1 MKNLKKPHLG
11 FELLHK
17 IFVAANIRR
26 WNDQA
31 TPVEFLELDKQAHK
45 IVIAYLL
52 AHYEILENQRTIN
65 FERLILQFCYE
76 FFERIIL
83 TDIKPPVFHKLVQQH
98 NKALVDFVCEQLGED
113 LRGFGFLESMRE
125 YLYGGVDNLEKEILK
140 ASHYYASKW
149 EFDIIYQFNPR
160 LYDVQNIKN
169 ALDKQV
175 REYYHLAGMRQII
188 MYDEL
193 REVVNMF
200 GQLRFQKRWSQT
212 PRVPCTSV
220 LGHTLIVALC
230 AYLLG
235 YDLGFSKEMQ
245 IQHFLCGLFHD
256 LPEILTRD
264 IISPIKKNVEGLDA
278 FIKKIEEEAVREKIL
293 NIIPDSIAEDIQY
306 YTQNEFSN
314 RYKKGD
320 VVVFSQKESE
330 EFVKEIAELQKES
343 CKDSMEKPIF
353 GEFLKY
359 CDHLS
364 AFLEAKIS
372 IEHGIK
378 SKELIEGAK
387 NLEYLYN
394 NKQLNG
400 VDLGYL
406 FREFKDS

>member
-1 MKNLKKPHLG
+1 MGNLKKPRLG

-52 AHYEILENQRTIN
+52 AHFEQLENQRTID

-83 TDIKPPVFHKLVQQH
+83 TDIKPPVFHKLVKHH
-98 NKALVDFVCEQLGED
+98 NKALVDFVCVQLEEN
-113 LRGFGFLESMRE
+113 LKGFGFLESMQE
-125 YLYGGVDNLEKEILK
+125 YLYGGVDNIEKEILK

-149 EFDIIYQFNPR
+149 EFDIIYHFNPKM
-160 LYDVQNIKN
+160 YDVQNIKN

-175 REYYHLAGMRQII
+175 HEYYHLAGVRQI
-188 MYDEL
+188 MYEEL
-193 REVVNMF
+193 REIVDMF

-220 LGHTLIVALC
+220 LGHTLVVALC

-235 YDLGFSKEMQ
+235 YDLGFSREMQ

-264 IISPIKKNVEGLDA
+264 IISPIKKNVEGLDE
-278 FIKKIEEEAVREKIL
+278 FIKQIEEEAVREKIL
-293 NIIPDSIAEDIQY
+293 NIVPDSIAQEIVY

-314 RYKKGD
+314 RYKKNHQ
-320 VVVFSQKESE
+320 VIFSARKGE
-330 EFVKEIAELQKES
+330 EFLQEIQQ
-343 CKDSMEKPIF
+343 DSIHQPIF

-378 SKELIEGAK
+378 SKELIDGAK

-394 NKQLNG
+394 SKSLNG
-400 VDLGYL
+400 IDLGYL

>member
-1 MKNLKKPHLG
+1 MGNLKKPQLG

-52 AHYEILENQRTIN
+52 AHFEQLENQRTID

-83 TDIKPPVFHKLVQQH
+83 TDIKPPVFHKLVKHH
-98 NKALVDFVCEQLGED
+98 NKALVDFVCVQLEEN
-113 LRGFGFLESMRE
+113 LRGFGFLESMQE
-125 YLYGGVDNLEKEILK
+125 YLYGGVDNIEKEILK

-149 EFDIIYQFNPR
+149 EFDIIYHFNPKM
-160 LYDVQNIKN
+160 YDVQNIKN

-175 REYYHLAGMRQII
+175 HEYYHLAGVRQI
-188 MYDEL
+188 MYEEL
-193 REVVNMF
+193 REIVDMF

-220 LGHTLIVALC
+220 LGHTLVVALC

-235 YDLGFSKEMQ
+235 YDLGFSREMQ

-264 IISPIKKNVEGLDA
+264 IISPIKKNVEGLDE
-278 FIKKIEEEAVREKIL
+278 FIKQIEEEAVREKIL
-293 NIIPDSIAEDIQY
+293 NIVPDSIAQEIVY

-314 RYKKGD
+314 RYKKNHQ
-320 VVVFSQKESE
+320 VIFSTRKGE
-330 EFVKEIAELQKES
+330 EFLQEIQQ
-343 CKDSMEKPIF
+343 DSIHQPIF

-378 SKELIEGAK
+378 SKELIDGAK

-394 NKQLNG
+394 SKSLNG
-400 VDLGYL
+400 IDLGYL

>member
-1 MKNLKKPHLG
+1 MENLKKPHLG

-31 TPVEFLELDKQAHK
+31 TPVEFLEIDKQAHK
-45 IVIAYLL
+45 IVLAYLL
-52 AHYEILENQRTIN
+52 AHFEILENKQTIN

-83 TDIKPPVFHKLVQQH
+83 TDIKPPVFHKLVKHH
-98 NKALVDFVCEQLGED
+98 NKALVDFVCAQLEED
-113 LRGFGFLESMRE
+113 LKGFGFLETMRE
-125 YLYGGVDNLEKEILK
+125 YLYGKVDNLEKEILK

-149 EFDIIYQFNPR
+149 EFDIIYHFNPR
-160 LYDVQNIKN
+160 MYDVQNIKN
-169 ALDKQV
+169 AIDKQV
-175 REYYHLAGMRQII
+175 HEYYHLAGVQRI
-188 MYDEL
+188 MYEEL
-193 REVVNMF
+193 CEIVDMF

-235 YDLGFSKEMQ
+235 YDLKFSPKMQ
-245 IQHFLCGLFHD
+245 VQHFFCGLFHD

-264 IISPIKKNVEGLDA
+264 IISPIKNNVEGLDK
-278 FIKKIEEEAVREKIL
+278 FIKQIEEEAVQEKIL
-293 NIIPDSIAEDIQY
+293 KIVPNSIAKEIVY
-306 YTQNEFSN
+306 YTQNEFTN
-314 RYKKGD
+314 RYKKDDEIFLSSKKG
-320 VVVFSQKESE
+320 E
-330 EFVKEIAELQKES
+330 EFLQEIELES
-343 CKDSMEKPIF
+343 SDEPIF

-378 SKELIEGAK
+378 SKELIEGAR
-387 NLEYLYN
+387 NLEDLYK
-394 NKQLNG
+394 NKFLRRI
-400 VDLGYL
+400 DLGYL
-406 FREFKDS
+406 FREFKSS

>member
-52 AHYEILENQRTIN
+52 AHYEMLENQRTIN

-330 EFVKEIAELQKES
+330 EFVKEITELQKES
-343 CKDSMEKPIF
+343 RKDSVEKPIF